1 MMLIM
6 IIIIVVIIIII
17 IIIIIM
23 IVITIID
30 LYCEA
35 LLLFTY
41 FESQLLKFL
50 DLLDFFLA

>member
-1 MMLIM
+1 M
-6 IIIIVVIIIII
+6 IIIII
-17 IIIIIM
+17 IIIIIILIIM

-30 LYCEA
+30 LPCDA

-50 DLLDFFLA
+50 DLLDFV

>member
-1 MMLIM
+1 MILIM
-6 IIIIVVIIIII
+6 IIIIVVIIII